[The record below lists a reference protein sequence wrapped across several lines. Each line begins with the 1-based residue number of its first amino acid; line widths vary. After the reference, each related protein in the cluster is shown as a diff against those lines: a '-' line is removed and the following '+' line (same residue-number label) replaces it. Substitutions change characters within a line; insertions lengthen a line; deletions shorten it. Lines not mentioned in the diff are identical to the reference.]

1 VSALRSCAFA
11 LIGLL
16 VLPAVASAH
25 ALLIS
30 ANPPPGA
37 GLAAAPAAITAT
49 FSEPLNRPLSSLKL
63 TTAGGGAVQATVASD
78 GETRLVL
85 RPVHRLARGVY
96 DLRWRTV
103 SADDGHTA
111 QGSYSFGVR
120 AAVRGAAE
128 SAQAGPLAA
137 GGWLRALL
145 DAVFDGALILFCGG
159 VFCSALLSGPGDPG
173 AWLLADGHRREVA
186 RRQWRVTIGIGVA
199 AVVCSLVATLADAAH
214 AGGGISARALHAYLL
229 SDVAG
234 YARLAVPAAL
244 LASVVMAARGAPG
257 RASAPA
263 VLALAAVAAG
273 GHASSAHLSG
283 LAFASDLVHLIAASV
298 WLGGIVNLAIAWV
311 PRLRELGAAGRR
323 RIVEVVLPRFG
334 RVALPAFITLVV
346 AGAVNAATEL
356 GTPRAL
362 WTDGY
367 GRVLLVKTALVGA
380 VALLSYRHAL
390 RLRPRLLASRDYDIR
405 LERRHWQL
413 LASEP
418 ILGTGI
424 VLAAALLVAYAPP
437 IDLSRALALASV
449 PTGAARDTSTQ
460 GSQLSVAGEAGPY
473 IVNALV
479 SHDAHGVSVELR
491 TLTALQRPAALQV
504 RVPGVAPAGP
514 CGVGCTRL
522 ALPGGPATLHVE
534 VASRG
539 RVYRV
544 SLPVRYEPGES
555 AVARRILTQA
565 ERSVGRLRS
574 VAIDETLGSGTGP
587 PEVTAYQVGTP
598 DRFAYQLS
606 RNGRAVSETTIVGVH
621 EWTRTAGRKLWEEG
635 VYGGGGPPFSAVGY
649 LGWWTPF
656 AGQPQLLGRSHT
668 SAGDRADIATVSRIP
683 GLGTVWLRFG
693 IDLTHNRVLTISMIT
708 TAHFMTQSW
717 GAFNATAPIEPPAPG
732 LTARG
737 ATARG

>member
-1 VSALRSCAFA
+1 VSALRSCALA

-30 ANPPPGA
+30 SNPPPGA
-37 GLAAAPAAITAT
+37 GLAAAPPAITAT

-63 TTAGGGAVQATVASD
+63 TTASGAAVRATVATD

-85 RPVHRLARGVY
+85 RPLHRLARGVY
-96 DLRWRTV
+96 ALRWRTV

-120 AAVRGAAE
+120 AAVRGPAE
-128 SAQAGPLAA
+128 SVPAGPLAA
-137 GGWLRALL
+137 GGWWRALL
-145 DAVFDGALILFCGG
+145 DAVFDGVLILFCGG
-159 VFCSALLSGPGDPG
+159 VFCSALLSPPGEPG
-173 AWLLADGHRREVA
+173 GWLLPDGHRREIA

-199 AVVCSLVATLADAAH
+199 AVVCSLIATLADAAH
-214 AGGGISARALHAYLL
+214 AGGGLSTGALHAYFL
-229 SDVAG
+229 SDAAG
-234 YARLAVPAAL
+234 YARLAVPAML
-244 LASVVMAARGAPG
+244 LASVVIAARGAPG

-283 LAFASDLVHLIAASV
+283 VAFASDLVHLIAASV

-311 PRLRELGAAGRR
+311 PRLRDMGAAGRR

-334 RVALPAFITLVV
+334 RVALPAFITLVI

-367 GRVLLVKTALVGA
+367 GRVLLAKTALVGV

-390 RLRPRLLASRDYDIR
+390 RLRPRLLASRDYDTR

-449 PTGAARDTSTQ
+449 RGGAARDTSAQ
-460 GSQLSVAGEAGPY
+460 ESQLSVAGEAGPY

-479 SHDAHGVSVELR
+479 SHDAHGVSVEVR
-491 TLTALQRPAALQV
+491 TLTALQQPAALEV
-504 RVPGVAPAGP
+504 RVPGVTPSGR
-514 CGVGCTRL
+514 CGVGCTRM
-522 ALPGGPATLHVE
+522 ALQGSPAAIRVD

-544 SLPVRYEPGES
+544 SLPIRYQLG
-555 AVARRILTQA
+555 AGAAAQRILTQV
-565 ERSVGRLRS
+565 ERSEGRLRS
-574 VAIDETLGSGTGP
+574 VAIHETLGSGTGP

-598 DRFAYQLS
+598 DRFAYELS
-606 RNGRAVSETTIVGVH
+606 RNGRAVSDTTIVGAH
-621 EWTRTAGRKLWEEG
+621 EWTRTAGQKLWEKG

-656 AGQPQLLGRSHT
+656 AGQPQLLDRSH
-668 SAGDRADIATVSRIP
+668 SAGGDRADIASVSRIP
-683 GLGTVWLRFG
+683 GLGTVWLRFA
-693 IDLTHNRVLTISMIT
+693 IDLTHDRVSHISMIT

-717 GAFNATAPIEPPAPG
+717 GAFDAVQPIEPPPSG
-732 LTARG
+732 LV
-737 ATARG
+737 ATG